1 MRYFLKQNLPGIKA
15 GVEMEKKEWMMD
27 LYATINESSWKAK
40 GTKKVAVIPN
50 SELSDWIEERDGTWK
65 PKEGEIYYTPEP
77 CYDDLHDEAMWRD
90 DQIDNFRFSRGLVCP
105 TPELAI
111 ELAERQIETAKK
123 FWEEKK

>member
-1 MRYFLKQNLPGIKA
+1 MRYFLKKDLPGIKA
-15 GVEMEKKEWMMD
+15 GVEVVKTVGLTGWGGLEWHVKSSEKKFE
-27 LYATINESSWKAK
+27 IH
-40 GTKKVAVIPN
+40 P

-90 DQIDNFRFSRGLVCP
+90 DQIDNFRFSRGLGCL

-111 ELAERQIETAKK
+111 ELAEHMIETAKK